1 MTSPWLRYC
10 SVRRTGNR
18 PFIGMAAAPSRCPH
32 RATEVRGSTAP
43 PRPAAARKDAAGPG
57 AEVSAGRPSVTS
69 VVQLGSRPGLMPRNP
84 PREVRFALSGS
95 LAAARNCAIRGRVPG
110 SEHALPP
117 SSPSS
122 GQTPLLAPLS
132 HGDRFSRMF
141 FLEAPR
147 FDNRNQNF

>member
-1 MTSPWLRYC
+1 MTSPLLRYC

-18 PFIGMAAAPSRCPH
+18 PFIGMAAAPSRCPE

-117 SSPSS
+117 HRAALEQPQLRANAAS
-122 GQTPLLAPLS
+122 GASQ
-132 HGDRFSRMF
+132 
-141 FLEAPR
+141 
-147 FDNRNQNF
+147 